1 MISLLCFDFNEI
13 SFIFKMGKVIKP
25 KLPSSL
31 HKSKDKM
38 KLVKDSK
45 RDGKQTSSKKKG
57 SIALKVAKPTFKKI
71 ISKKDKQ
78 HKKKLKLKEKL
89 ELTKAAFKED
99 KNKKK
104 REKTAIVGDLKPLLD
119 SLPSLDELLT
129 IRASSKRT
137 GIAAI
142 DKMSKEPKTRT
153 GRKNK
158 LLHQKTE
165 KMFDRFDHV
174 QRVWKDPEFQ
184 KNPRKLIAEQIRARR
199 LANEM
204 ETH

>member
-1 MISLLCFDFNEI
+1 
-13 SFIFKMGKVIKP
+13 MGKVIKP
-25 KLPSSL
+25 KLPSSSL
-31 HKSKDKM
+31 KSKDSKT
-38 KLVKDSK
+38 KQVKDSK
-45 RDGKQTSSKKKG
+45 QDGKQTSRKKKG
-57 SIALKVAKPTFKKI
+57 SIALKLAKPTFKKT

-104 REKTAIVGDLKPLLD
+104 RQKTAIVGDLKPLLD

-129 IRASSKRT
+129 LRESSKRT

-142 DKMSKEPKTRT
+142 DQQAKEPKTKT

-158 LLHQKTE
+158 LNHQKTE
-165 KMFDRFDHV
+165 KMLDRFDHV
-174 QRVWKDPEFQ
+174 QRVWKNPEFQ
-184 KNPRKLIAEQIRARR
+184 KNPRRLIAEQIRARR